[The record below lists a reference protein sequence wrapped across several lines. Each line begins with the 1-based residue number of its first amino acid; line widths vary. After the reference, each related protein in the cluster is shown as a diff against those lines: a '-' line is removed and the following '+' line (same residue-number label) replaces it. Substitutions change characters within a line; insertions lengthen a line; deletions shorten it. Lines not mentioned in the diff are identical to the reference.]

1 MGSRQLP
8 ALSGQPVARD
18 PLPCAYGLLQEAMHQ
33 KTPTI
38 VTAAVVE
45 RDGRLLVARRV
56 EGSHMGGFWEFPGG
70 KCEPGEP
77 PDACLAREL
86 LEELGVAATVH
97 EEIYRTTYAYG
108 DRVLDLRFFR
118 CDLAA
123 DPRALL
129 GQEIRWVQ
137 RQELK
142 TLEFPPADTEL
153 VARLAAFG

>member
-1 MGSRQLP
+1 
-8 ALSGQPVARD
+8 
-18 PLPCAYGLLQEAMHQ
+18 MHQ
-33 KTPTI
+33 LAPTV

-123 DPRALL
+123 EPRALL

-137 RQELK
+137 RQELE

>member
-1 MGSRQLP
+1 
-8 ALSGQPVARD
+8 
-18 PLPCAYGLLQEAMHQ
+18 MHQ
-33 KTPTI
+33 LAPTV

-45 RDGRLLVARRV
+45 RDGRLLVARRLQ
-56 EGSHMGGFWEFPGG
+56 GSHMGGFWEFPGG

-123 DPRALL
+123 EPRALL

-137 RQELK
+137 RQELE

-153 VARLAAFG
+153 VARLAASR

>member
-1 MGSRQLP
+1 
-8 ALSGQPVARD
+8 
-18 PLPCAYGLLQEAMHQ
+18 MHQ
-33 KTPTI
+33 LAPTV

-123 DPRALL
+123 EPRALL

-153 VARLAAFG
+153 VARLAAFR

>member
-1 MGSRQLP
+1 MSDLP
-8 ALSGQPVARD
+8 DAEELRGV
-18 PLPCAYGLLQEAMHQ
+18 E
-33 KTPTI
+33 PTT

-45 RDGRLLVARRV
+45 RDGRLLVARRL

-77 PDACLAREL
+77 ADVCLAREL
-86 LEELGVAATVH
+86 LEELGVAATVR

-123 DPRALL
+123 DPRPLL
-129 GQEIRWVQ
+129 GQEIRWV
-137 RQELK
+137 RRGELEA
-142 TLEFPPADTEL
+142 LEFPPADAEL
-153 VARLAAFG
+153 IARLTSSR